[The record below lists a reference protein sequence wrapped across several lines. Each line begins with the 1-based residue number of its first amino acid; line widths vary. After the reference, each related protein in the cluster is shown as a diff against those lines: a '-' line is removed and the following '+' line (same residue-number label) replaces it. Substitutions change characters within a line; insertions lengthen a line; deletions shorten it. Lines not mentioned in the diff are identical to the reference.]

1 MDIKLSQDE
10 ALILYD
16 WINKIAKNEN
26 ISTDI
31 AERQVLWKVEAQLD
45 KELDESFMSNYI
57 ELVKD
62 AKGRIREHNG
72 IDLK

>member
-16 WINKIAKNEN
+16 WLNKIAKDEN

-31 AERQVLWKVEAQLD
+31 AERQVLWRVEAQLD
-45 KELDESFMSNYI
+45 KDLDESFISNYI
-57 ELVKD
+57 ELVEN
-62 AKGRIREHNG
+62 AKERIREHNQ
-72 IDLK
+72 IDLQ